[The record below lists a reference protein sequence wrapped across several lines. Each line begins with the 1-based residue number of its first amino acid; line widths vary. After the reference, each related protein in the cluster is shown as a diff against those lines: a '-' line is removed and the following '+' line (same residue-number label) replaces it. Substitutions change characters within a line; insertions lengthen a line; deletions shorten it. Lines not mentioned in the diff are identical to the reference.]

1 MTEGRA
7 PRLVLV
13 AVTGQEPGSFLKAL
27 DGGYDHAPTRP
38 GTQALKSGGEGT
50 PSLSHRRG

>member
-38 GTQALKSGGEGT
+38 GMKSGGEGT